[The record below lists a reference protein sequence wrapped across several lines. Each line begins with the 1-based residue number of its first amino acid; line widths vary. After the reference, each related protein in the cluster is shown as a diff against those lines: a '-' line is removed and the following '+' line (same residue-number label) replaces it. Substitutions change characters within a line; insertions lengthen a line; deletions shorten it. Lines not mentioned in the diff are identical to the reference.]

1 MTMLRERQK
10 VDRQFHVD
18 KARENVQ
25 RLDPSLDVDRLISRL
40 VLSSQ
45 DMARGQGTDLDVG
58 KKLDRNLS
66 KALVTLLF
74 AALEGSY
81 MVTSSDKEETTK
93 LTVIKL

>member
-1 MTMLRERQK
+1 MGIKVAMLTGDTK
-10 VDRQFHVD
+10 
-18 KARENVQ
+18 
-25 RLDPSLDVDRLISRL
+25 DV
-40 VLSSQ
+40 
-45 DMARGQGTDLDVG
+45 AEDVG

>member
-10 VDRQFHVD
+10 VDRQLHVD